1 MAAKMITGISIAP
14 EVFRK
19 YPGFQVGFIFARD
32 INNSTNL
39 QKAMHLLKE
48 AEKMIRL
55 TFNDETLRNHY
66 LISPWKA
73 AQEEFKGKA
82 EHYHT
87 IVEKLLKQVLAGHP
101 AEPQDTVTALAYYL
115 SLKHLLPIA
124 VDDAAKLHG
133 EVVFSVARAKK
144 ERIKAEKIKAEGL
157 YYHDRKNTL
166 GTHLDYWQNSK
177 VLPTKHSTSVLIHI
191 SALPPVT
198 RNKVREVMLEIE
210 RLLHA
215 FCGGKVQSAR
225 LHWRKTKVVWK

>member
-1 MAAKMITGISIAP
+1 MAEKMITGISIAP

-87 IVEKLLKQVLAGHP
+87 IVEKLLKKVLAGETL
-101 AEPQDTVTALAYYL
+101 AARDTVTALTYYL
-115 SLKHLLPIA
+115 ALKHLLPIA
-124 VDDAAKLHG
+124 ADDAAKLHG
-133 EVVFSVARAKK
+133 EVIFSVAKAKK
-144 ERIKAEKIKAEGL
+144 GGIKAEGL